1 VLYNN
6 VIFIKPIELVLLMRP
21 PCEIVVNTILPNV
34 RAELVK
40 VLIEDY
46 GLRQVDV
53 ATLLDITQASV
64 SQYRTLIR
72 GRDELLLEIFPEIE
86 KYTKEAARCIMED
99 NKDTEN
105 AEPWNCICEMC
116 KKILYNPKFNQ
127 YRLTS
132 AQMSKCGVCKK
143 E

>member
-1 VLYNN
+1 
-6 VIFIKPIELVLLMRP
+6 MRP

-40 VLIEDY
+40 VLIEEY

-53 ATLLDITQASV
+53 ATMLDITQASV

-86 KYTKEAARCIMED
+86 KYAKETAKYIMEQGVD
-99 NKDTEN
+99 ANN
-105 AEPWNCICEMC
+105 IEPWSQICEMC
-116 KKILYNPKFNQ
+116 KKIFYHPKFEQ
-127 YRLTS
+127 YRLSS
-132 AQMSKCGVCKK
+132 AQIKECGVCDKISSQ
-143 E
+143 

>member
-1 VLYNN
+1 
-6 VIFIKPIELVLLMRP
+6 MRP

-40 VLIEDY
+40 VLIEEY

-86 KYTKEAARCIMED
+86 KFVSVFFEHFGTFHLIFKR
-99 NKDTEN
+99 
-105 AEPWNCICEMC
+105 
-116 KKILYNPKFNQ
+116 
-127 YRLTS
+127 
-132 AQMSKCGVCKK
+132 
-143 E
+143 

>member
-1 VLYNN
+1 MSNQLAV
-6 VIFIKPIELVLLMRP
+6 LMRP

-86 KYTKEAARCIMED
+86 EYTKEAAKCIMEQG
-99 NKDTEN
+99 NITED

-116 KKILYNPKFNQ
+116 EKILYNPKFSE

-132 AQMSKCGVCKK
+132 SQMKKCRVCT
-143 E
+143 ED

>member
-1 VLYNN
+1 
-6 VIFIKPIELVLLMRP
+6 MRP

-46 GLRQVDV
+46 NLRQVDV
-53 ATLLDITQASV
+53 AALLDITQASV

-86 KYTKEAARCIMED
+86 NYTKEAAKCIMEQD
-99 NKDTEN
+99 KDTVCEDS
-105 AEPWNCICEMC
+105 WNCICEMC
-116 KKILYNPKFNQ
+116 KKILYNPKFKQ

-132 AQMSKCGVCKK
+132 AQMKGCVVC
-143 E
+143 EGD

>member
-1 VLYNN
+1 
-6 VIFIKPIELVLLMRP
+6 MRP
-21 PCEIVVNTILPNV
+21 PCEIVINTILPNV

-46 GLRQVDV
+46 NLRQVDV
-53 ATLLDITQASV
+53 AKILDITQASV

-86 KYTKEAARCIMED
+86 NYTKEAAKKIME
-99 NKDTEN
+99 NQESGVSEYRN
-105 AEPWNCICEMC
+105 YLCEMC

-127 YRLTS
+127 YKIS
-132 AQMSKCGVCKK
+132 HAQLKECGVCKDF
-143 E
+143 

>member
-1 VLYNN
+1 
-6 VIFIKPIELVLLMRP
+6 MRP

-46 GLRQVDV
+46 HLRQVDV

-86 KYTKEAARCIMED
+86 KYTKEAAKCIMEQ
-99 NKDTEN
+99 NEN
-105 AEPWNCICEMC
+105 AACVDSWDCICDMC
-116 KKILYNPKFNQ
+116 KKILYNPKFKQ
-127 YRLTS
+127 YRISS
-132 AQMSKCGVCKK
+132 AQMKGCGACKDGSNQ
-143 E
+143 

>member
-1 VLYNN
+1 
-6 VIFIKPIELVLLMRP
+6 MRP

-40 VLIEDY
+40 VLIEEY

-53 ATLLDITQASV
+53 ATMLDITQASV

-86 KYTKEAARCIMED
+86 KYAKETAKSIMEHGA
-99 NKDTEN
+99 DTKN
-105 AEPWNCICEMC
+105 AEPWSQICEMC
-116 KKILYNPKFNQ
+116 KKIFYHPKFEQ
-127 YRLTS
+127 YRLTN
-132 AQMSKCGVCKK
+132 AQIKECGICDKISSQ
-143 E
+143 